1 MRNSLSFLM
10 KKGCYSL
17 EKKRQKDT
25 GETGDSWMS

>member
-17 EKKRQKDT
+17 EKKMAKGYWGKVT
-25 GETGDSWMS
+25 HG